1 MDMTTKDSVYTDIV
15 TVEKDKSPVV
25 YSQTTLTENKP
36 NRADPDKTSQGLEQ
50 PNNPVPAVTRTGMKK
65 PRRHTEKKSKRYSVA
80 FGSTVVY
87 NPALKTH
94 TQHRKQRRER
104 THMMAR
110 DETSLKGPK
119 SEGTLKSKTKKG
131 RYNPEGTK
139 QNPSA
144 SPSKSDKD
152 MAKVHGSHDQII
164 ASYVNSVPFLV
175 DRSTSMSGAPNSS
188 DVIIHENSSEK
199 STSKPLTQNQLK
211 KSGSLYGPPTNNAPV
226 NQDRYKRSN
235 DDDDKAL
242 NVFKTLNPNR
252 KQDVEL
258 YMSGLSHQEDIVQ
271 NSISRRKLPVV
282 TKSAKEKVLKEFN
295 KNNTFFDIRTPES
308 HVSRQ
313 DTSVMS
319 LPPEMPS
326 KNATVDLVVSSHD
339 IPSSQSVNLS
349 PQNILSQPSVNLL
362 KLEHS
367 NHIENPQ
374 YFKRNTTSIKNPEYI
389 NCHTTVRDTVN
400 GRPITVS
407 GKYGKA
413 AAFVIPTVRKIP
425 SPDHLSR
432 MGRYESNPVNVPLSR
447 TKSTSYTR
455 TNYLTVGRGSRRSET
470 SSSMPMQ
477 MRPWNFSPKS
487 LDSPG
492 IYHSQVQATNTS
504 LPGRLDALQPNNT
517 PRSVDKQNILKRQMS
532 ENSLLFDGFYRSG
545 KSSLSDIQ
553 GAYSDEEDGQPGNR
567 PYTDSYR
574 GHPFTLGGENR
585 FKKHGADPSDGFV
598 KTVPALHHG
607 KQKDDGT
614 RASLVTF
621 YISGDRN
628 YKGLQ
633 LAVSS
638 KTWPNIEKFKD
649 HLTKK
654 IGTTWPIMNIY
665 AIPTGE
671 LIDDL
676 IKLQN
681 NRSYIVCKD
690 SKPQLAK
697 IEYGYSHEKHWITKP
712 PSAGKF
718 RKKDISMLKQNAP
731 ANSPSKNRRVITIIQ
746 NKNRIRKEKVI
757 LNPQTSMSF
766 DQILSDMGDMINMN
780 ATALYLYKKPETRV
794 TSYSQLFRDFKTVDE
809 FIICGEEMVPV
820 PDSTEQPDYL
830 DYNGDIEQY
839 NDTDYDDRRRW
850 EDPFEQVAYDDSLDT
865 DEESAKKVKVRMRGR
880 YKEYFLPERPTPDNR
895 SKPNGKLLLEWLYGY
910 CSNNNNN
917 SMMVYHKTGELVCYM
932 DAAVVF
938 YNKTFDH
945 QRFYLAHTEEVTC
958 MALHPDGRWIATGQK
973 AGSSPEDVAH
983 IRIWDGRTLSTQV
996 ILGVGIF
1003 SRGVSSVNFRQNPD
1017 GALLCAV
1024 DSSDKHILTVWDW
1037 NRKRLLA
1044 KTTTTT
1050 RSVSSACFYPRDDTV
1065 LITYG
1070 DQHLYFWKLFWDPA
1084 LDTDGRLLRDKESGS
1099 FLFPPTS
1106 NLDSDEPREILSIAF
1121 LRNGFVATGD
1131 STGAVII
1138 WAVDPTLVCRFLVAL
1153 SDPHHK
1159 PVNSLCFLS
1168 NNTLISGG
1176 GKEIKAWN
1184 TSTNHFRKIHE
1195 RILVDNAGD
1204 VASIV
1209 VRDKAVVDGSMPVL
1223 YIGTKTS
1230 CIFEGSFENKLEK
1243 HIDAHFDDV
1252 SAVVS
1257 HPRENSFYSA
1267 SMDMTIKKWV
1277 TDGSEKRGKPITY
1290 DVERP
1295 CTCIDI
1301 DSKGRYLA
1309 VGTSDGHVKILPSA
1323 LKQKSEINDII
1334 VGTSQP
1340 KPPFIMCV
1348 KISPERDTLAVGCH
1362 DGCVYIYNDVN
1373 DPSRVTIRNNTIFKA
1388 NPCSVINV
1396 DWSINSHYIQTMS
1409 ADYDLFHW
1417 DVTDMVA
1424 TRAIEFRD
1432 AEWSTQ
1438 NVTVGYNVCGVWTNL
1453 KDDDEVKV
1461 MDRSP
1466 NKELVAAGDSKG
1478 GIRLYNYPCVG
1489 VKPEYKVTRM
1499 YSNEVTALS
1508 FLART
1513 ARLISCGGQKSVL
1526 AQWRVEKY
1534 ITSNEH

>member
-1 MDMTTKDSVYTDIV
+1 MADYERIPGFVSGGFDMYQRDRFYS
-15 TVEKDKSPVV
+15 EKQK
-25 YSQTTLTENKP
+25 YMQLLASQERRKE
-36 NRADPDKTSQGLEQ
+36 RY
-50 PNNPVPAVTRTGMKK
+50 KK
-65 PRRHTEKKSKRYSVA
+65 RD
-80 FGSTVVY
+80 
-87 NPALKTH
+87 
-94 TQHRKQRRER
+94 KQRRSRKNRR
-104 THMMAR
+104 T
-110 DETSLKGPK
+110 D
-119 SEGTLKSKTKKG
+119 
-131 RYNPEGTK
+131 
-139 QNPSA
+139 
-144 SPSKSDKD
+144 
-152 MAKVHGSHDQII
+152 
-164 ASYVNSVPFLV
+164 
-175 DRSTSMSGAPNSS
+175 
-188 DVIIHENSSEK
+188 
-199 STSKPLTQNQLK
+199 
-211 KSGSLYGPPTNNAPV
+211 
-226 NQDRYKRSN
+226 
-235 DDDDKAL
+235 
-242 NVFKTLNPNR
+242 
-252 KQDVEL
+252 
-258 YMSGLSHQEDIVQ
+258 EDIVRTGSEEEYEKPPRQ
-271 NSISRRKLPVV
+271 RRNTRKRSMHKRDDELMASIERREWILRQQMDKNKQHYLSPKDTKLPGEYSYRSSYQQESRDFPSYTEAKKTAPPVYHAAETEKASHIPMVQRPIYEGQPELPPIPEKPRYYTHIPLPETVQYGGQTDRSDNGREDARNKRASVLNRVEKLLNDMNRQMNEGEIILKSNVKRRHQRQYVKRKEDTDSGDENYVFVKTAV
-282 TKSAKEKVLKEFN
+282 TP
-295 KNNTFFDIRTPES
+295 TPVTSYYES
-308 HVSRQ
+308 EV
-313 DTSVMS
+313 DVS
-319 LPPEMPS
+319 LPSLP
-326 KNATVDLVVSSHD
+326 ASS
-339 IPSSQSVNLS
+339 LG
-349 PQNILSQPSVNLL
+349 PQGP
-362 KLEHS
+362 
-367 NHIENPQ
+367 
-374 YFKRNTTSIKNPEYI
+374 
-389 NCHTTVRDTVN
+389 
-400 GRPITVS
+400 
-407 GKYGKA
+407 
-413 AAFVIPTVRKIP
+413 
-425 SPDHLSR
+425 SR
-432 MGRYESNPVNVPLSR
+432 MSFP
-447 TKSTSYTR
+447 
-455 TNYLTVGRGSRRSET
+455 
-470 SSSMPMQ
+470 
-477 MRPWNFSPKS
+477 
-487 LDSPG
+487 
-492 IYHSQVQATNTS
+492 
-504 LPGRLDALQPNNT
+504 
-517 PRSVDKQNILKRQMS
+517 
-532 ENSLLFDGFYRSG
+532 SG
-545 KSSLSDIQ
+545 VKSDIQ

-820 PDSTEQPDYL
+820 PDSTGQKRAAPSSNSSNESVTSRGSRQKKMQKSHDYEQPDYL